1 MDVAKFKDSLKGK
14 VAGAS
19 EFLGDLKEEGKEKFI
34 NYVNGLSDIIP
45 IIAQTG
51 YRLKGIDME
60 VSIPPGVD
68 MHFEKFKN
76 ISKEEIDHILEANKD
91 KELLRSIV
99 KALVTADEFHKK
111 LKMGDLLLT
120 DISVNLSLP
129 PKVTIKFLKKKG

>member
-1 MDVAKFKDSLKGK
+1 MDITKLKDNLKEK
-14 VAGAS
+14 VSGAS
-19 EFLGDLKEEGKEKFI
+19 EYLDDLKEEGKEKII
-34 NYVNGLSDIIP
+34 NYVNGLTDIIP
-45 IIAQTG
+45 IIAETG

-68 MHFEKFKN
+68 MHFEKFKT
-76 ISKEEIDHILEANKD
+76 ISKEKIDEILEANKD
-91 KELLRSIV
+91 KDLLRSIV

-129 PKVTIKFLKKKG
+129 PKITIKFLKKKI